1 MYNYTLLIN
10 NRDYFGLAGIACLL
24 LARST
29 PYIVAEVSD
38 VKTVSVS
45 ENNTFSFRRKK
56 KPAFIRYTKIWTIR
70 CSINIILSIPEP
82 EFCNWFPLCSGDLQ
96 KEVMETPGLLCC
108 EQLGE

>member
-29 PYIVAEVSD
+29 PYIVAEVSN

-56 KPAFIRYTKIWTIR
+56 KKPCFY
-70 CSINIILSIPEP
+70 
-82 EFCNWFPLCSGDLQ
+82 PLYKNMDR
-96 KEVMETPGLLCC
+96 KVFY
-108 EQLGE
+108 